1 MPLFAP
7 RRLRVGVVGL
17 VYASAG
23 LLGACAQPAVP
34 GPAAAACTPSLSA
47 ASTEIRVMVRFR
59 QPVDGASADVMQ
71 RLQQAGGCVS
81 WRASA
86 SPTLHTY
93 SFAGVGDVDRL
104 RENLRSWPWVL
115 DVVVDQKT
123 GTPGPR

>member
-1 MPLFAP
+1 MPLSAP
-7 RRLRVGVVGL
+7 RRLRVGVAGL
-17 VYASAG
+17 VCAGAG
-23 LLGACAQPAVP
+23 LLGACAQPVTT
-34 GPAAAACTPSLSA
+34 GPAAAACTPSQA
-47 ASTEIRVMVRFR
+47 PASTDIRVMVRFR

-93 SFAGVGDVDRL
+93 SFAGAGDVDRL
-104 RENLRSWPWVL
+104 RENLLSWPWVL

>member
-1 MPLFAP
+1 MPLSVP
-7 RRLRVGVVGL
+7 RRLLVGVAGL
-17 VYASAG
+17 VCAGAG
-23 LLGACAQPAVP
+23 LLGACAQPVAP
-34 GPAAAACTPSLSA
+34 GPAAAACAPSLDA
-47 ASTEIRVMVRFR
+47 AVKEIRVLVRFR
-59 QPVDGASADVMQ
+59 QPVDGASADVVQ

-104 RENLRSWPWVL
+104 RENLLSWPWVL